1 MRKTPFRL
9 GTTSYIIPA
18 DILPNVAYL
27 AGKVD
32 DVELVLFEVEEGGG
46 NLPDENTL
54 AQLADIARRNDLTYT
69 VHLPLD
75 LRLGDDDLSRE
86 RSMRKALQVMRATE
100 TLNPYAFV
108 LHLDGRSVQQEYLSP
123 AWQVWRDRTHRA
135 LAELIALFEKPTL
148 LVVENLDHYPP
159 DFWDEVLDGLPVS
172 RCIDVGHLWVDGHD
186 PLPFLRRHIDRARV
200 LHLHG
205 HTQRDHQS
213 LSAVPQAELER
224 VIGFLVESGF
234 TGVLTMEIFDEQ
246 DFRTSC
252 AALSAVLH
260 KLDLEARWESH

>member
-1 MRKTPFRL
+1 MKKTPFRI

-54 AQLADIARRNDLTYT
+54 AQLAEIAAQEGLSYT

-75 LRLGDDDLSRE
+75 LRLGDDDHSRE
-86 RSMRKALQVMRATE
+86 KSTRKALQVMRVTE
-100 TLNPYAFV
+100 ALNPHAYV
-108 LHLDGRSVQQEYLSP
+108 LHLDGRAVQQEYLSP
-123 AWQVWRDRTHRA
+123 NWESWCGRTRKA
-135 LAELIALFEKPTL
+135 LASLTALLEKPAL
-148 LVVENLDHYPP
+148 LAMENLDHYPP
-159 DFWDEVLDGLPVS
+159 DFWDEVLQGLPVS

-186 PLPFLRRHIDRARV
+186 PLPYLESHIADARV
-200 LHLHG
+200 IHIHG
-205 HTQRDHQS
+205 HAQRDHQS
-213 LSAVPQAELER
+213 LNMVPSAELER
-224 VIGFLVESGF
+224 VIGFFVENGF
-234 TGVLTMEIFDEQ
+234 TGVLTMEIFGEQ
-246 DFRTSC
+246 DFQTSC

>member
-1 MRKTPFRL
+1 MKKTPFRI

-86 RSMRKALQVMRATE
+86 RSTRKALQVMRATE
-100 TLNPYAFV
+100 ALNPFTYV
-108 LHLDGRSVQQEYLSP
+108 LNLDGRSVQQEYLLP
-123 AWQVWRDRTHRA
+123 AWQAWRGRTRRA
-135 LAELIALFEKPTL
+135 LVELITSLDKPALL
-148 LVVENLDHYPP
+148 AVENLDHYPP
-159 DFWDEVLDGLPVS
+159 DFWDEVLEGLPVC

-186 PLPFLRRHIDRARV
+186 PLPYLEKHIAAARV
-200 LHLHG
+200 IHIHG
-205 HTQRDHQS
+205 HIQRDHQS
-213 LSAVPQAELER
+213 LSAVSPAELER

-234 TGVLTMEIFDEQ
+234 SGVITMEIFGEQ
-246 DFRTSC
+246 DFQTSC
-252 AALSAVLH
+252 AALSAVLQRLH
-260 KLDLEARWESH
+260 LEAKWENH

>member
-1 MRKTPFRL
+1 MKKTPFRI

-18 DILPNVAYL
+18 DILPNAAYL

-46 NLPDENTL
+46 NLPDENVL
-54 AQLADIARRNDLTYT
+54 AQLADIADRNDLTYS

-75 LRLGDDDLSRE
+75 LRLGDDELSRE
-86 RSMRKALQVMRATE
+86 RSTRKALQVMRVTE
-100 TLNPYAFV
+100 ALNPFAYV

-123 AWQVWRDRTHRA
+123 AWQAWRERTRRA
-135 LAELIALFEKPTL
+135 LSELTAFLEKPAL
-148 LVVENLDHYPP
+148 LAVENLDHYPP
-159 DFWDEVLDGLPVS
+159 DFWDEVLEGLPVS

-186 PLPFLRRHIDRARV
+186 PLPYLEKHITAARV
-200 LHLHG
+200 IHIHG

-213 LSAVPQAELER
+213 LNAIPPAESER

-234 TGVLTMEIFDEQ
+234 TGVLTMEIFGEQ
-246 DFRTSC
+246 DFQTSC

-260 KLDLEARWESH
+260 KMDLEARWEKH